1 MLKIGF
7 SRTIEEDDIHAVTN
21 SMQSDRNTEEFAKLW
36 ELELEKKKPSILRV
50 ILKVHGLK
58 MFLIG
63 LLYALGE
70 ILAR

>member
-7 SRTIEEDDIHAVTN
+7 SRTIEENDIYAVTN
-21 SMQSDRNTEEFAKLW
+21 SMQSDRNTQEFAKLW
-36 ELELEKKKPSILRV
+36 ELELKKKKPSLLRV